1 MDDSELHQLLSA
13 VKAGTLSEAEA
24 LSRLKSGPFRQ
35 SDLGFARPDHH
46 RRSRHGLSEVVYGES
61 KTAEQILRIVSEM
74 VPQGAPVLVTRLQP
88 EKLALLVKS
97 FPSGRPNA
105 VARTF
110 IANPPPA
117 RQADPKEP
125 RVAIVAAGTSDLPV
139 AEEACEVCV
148 AMDIAFVR
156 ICDVGV
162 AGLHRLLGKVE
173 ELQAATALVVIAGME
188 GALPSIVAGLVGR
201 PVFAVPTS
209 VGYGVG
215 FAGVTPL
222 LAMLNSCAPG
232 VTVSNIDNGFSAAFA
247 ACQVVRAV
255 KAARLAP

>member
-188 GALPSIVAGLVGR
+188 GALPSIVAGHAGDALEEDRLAHGASRAAFTARTTWHAAKAAEKPLSMLLTVTPG
-201 PVFAVPTS
+201 AQELS
-209 VGYGVG
+209 M
-215 FAGVTPL
+215 ASSGVTP
-222 LAMLNSCAPG
+222 ANP
-232 VTVSNIDNGFSAAFA
+232 T
-247 ACQVVRAV
+247 
-255 KAARLAP
+255 P